1 MSYATVPDF
10 TGGTELTAAE
20 LNVLVDAFNALFPVG
35 MYGYMCRAATTSET
49 LVNGVWLECN
59 STSVLRATYPDLNT
73 LFSSLSYPFGS
84 ADGTHM
90 TLPDAQGRA
99 LVSMASGG
107 HTDVDGLGDSD
118 GGAKSNRSFKHAHT
132 VSLSGGSHT
141 HSAGSL
147 ALSSNGAITSG
158 TGLASGTALGTTG
171 NSIGGSTG
179 ANTSSVSGTVGL
191 SGRLTDSGSY
201 LVGGTLFIKAKA

>member
-35 MYGYMCRAATTSET
+35 FYGYICRAATTSET

-99 LVSMASGG
+99 LISMASGG
-107 HTDVDGLGDSD
+107 NTNVDGIADND
-118 GGAKSNRSFKHAHT
+118 GLAKASRNPKANLSIS
-132 VSLSGGSHT
+132 VSISGTTGSHT
-141 HSAGSL
+141 HTVTTGSTT
-147 ALSSNGAITSG
+147 AQSFSSGSYATSG
-158 TGLASGTALGTTG
+158 TYTTSGATASF
-171 NSIGGSTG
+171 
-179 ANTSSVSGTVGL
+179 
-191 SGRLTDSGSY
+191 SGSGSGSAAQTGPY